1 MYDASHL
8 TFNNRANVWLTETP
22 ISAVK
27 LLHVLER
34 EERQRDL
41 KRRLV
46 V

>member
-1 MYDASHL
+1 MYDGSYL

-34 EERQRDL
+34 ERGETERLKDL
-41 KRRLV
+41 
-46 V
+46 